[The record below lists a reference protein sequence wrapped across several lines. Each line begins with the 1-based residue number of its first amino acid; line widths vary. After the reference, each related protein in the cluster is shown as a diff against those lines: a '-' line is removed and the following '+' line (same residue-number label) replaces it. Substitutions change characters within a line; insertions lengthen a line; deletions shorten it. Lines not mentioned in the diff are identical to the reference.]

1 MSVFTFTSTL
11 KGLVILPLEPVT
23 VIYFV
28 KLLKDVLN
36 IAKIISGAIDIF
48 KAIKP

>member
-28 KLLKDVLN
+28 ELLKDILN
-36 IAKIISGAIDIF
+36 IIKAISGTIDTP
-48 KAIKP
+48 KAIEP